1 MDEHERPVEVERE
14 TTVINTGGGGGGGGG
29 TIVAVVVLL
38 VLVVLAFVYFGGYLG
53 RAVDNTD
60 INVNVDAPKIELPD
74 VSIETPPARQEAPA
88 EPAGTNAQ

>member
-14 TTVINTGGGGGGGGG
+14 TTVINTGGGGGGGG
-29 TIVAVVVLL
+29 TIVAVVVVL

-53 RAVDNTD
+53 RAVDDTD

-88 EPAGTNAQ
+88 EPANTNAQ